1 MPTFLEIEPVSKWLA
16 FIDASIGLEPIA
28 DGIRAVQSVA
38 DKGGDCSEDELN
50 AIATA
55 LTGLMELAE
64 CPGKLEAL
72 YTANQSTRIH

>member
-1 MPTFLEIEPVSKWLA
+1 MPTFLEIELVKKWLA
-16 FIDASIGLEPIA
+16 FIDGSIGLEPIA

-38 DKGGDCSEDELN
+38 DKDGNCSQEELD

-55 LTGLMELAE
+55 LIALMELAE

-72 YTANQSTRIH
+72 YTVSKSTRIH